1 MVRKGGEVVLVG
13 VPWKRRA
20 DIQAFDVMHAV
31 FHRYVHL
38 RSGWEWEVP
47 HEPTEYRHASLRENT
62 VAAMEWI
69 AAGRISTAGIVRL
82 GANPRDVQQVYADLQ
97 AQRGGMLTAVFDWS
111 LL

>member
-1 MVRKGGEVVLVG
+1 
-13 VPWKRRA
+13 
-20 DIQAFDVMHAV
+20 
-31 FHRYVHL
+31 
-38 RSGWEWEVP
+38 VP